1 MLRRLAHDDVPA
13 AFRMSGAA
21 GWNQTVEDWL
31 RLLALE
37 PEGCFGIESDGQL
50 VATNTLLCY
59 GQDLAWL
66 GMVLTHPQYR
76 RRGYAQRLLGAAL
89 DLAEGR
95 GIRSVKLDATELGR
109 CLYLKFG
116 FEDEQPIERWMREP
130 GPLNAVGSALAIGV
144 PDARLDCAAFGIDR
158 LRFLAMLGE
167 AACLDDAFVMQRSGS
182 LARYLGPCVARTA
195 SSAEYAIRATI
206 ASHAEETWFWDLLP
220 KQAQAVRIAHSLG
233 FKPVRHLMRMRR
245 GVPVS
250 GEDGLVYAT
259 GGFEAG

>member
-1 MLRRLAHDDVPA
+1 VIRRLAYDDVPA
-13 AFRMSGAA
+13 AFQMSMDA
-21 GWNQTVEDWL
+21 GWNQTVEDWR

-37 PEGCFGIESDGQL
+37 PEGCFGVESDGRL

-76 RRGYAQRLLGAAL
+76 RRGYAQKLLGAAL

-116 FEDEQPIERWMREP
+116 FEDEQPIERWKREP
-130 GPLNAVGSALAIGV
+130 GPLKAIENSLRIGV
-144 PDARLDCAAFGIDR
+144 PDARLDCAAFGTDR
-158 LRFLAMLGE
+158 TRFLAALGE

-195 SSAEYAIRATI
+195 SSAESAILTTI

-220 KQAQAVRIAHSLG
+220 EQKQAVGIARSLG
-233 FKPVRHLMRMRR
+233 FTPVRHLMRMRR
-245 GVPVS
+245 GAPVS
-250 GEDGLVYAT
+250 GDDELVYAT